1 VEGAKNAL
9 IGLASP
15 APWLA
20 TGVPRVAAKF
30 AKLLTAQHTR
40 RGPSLQP
47 IGRWSILSQDTARLA
62 GATCGQGEKRI
73 DADDRVPSVFR
84 GVNAVKV
91 EEFERII
98 YGRTLGVDFTP
109 GYDQLEWQ
117 KLTRGEPT
125 VEQINAFI
133 GRLPTSQYR
142 KAALARREAVMRP
155 SGRCK
160 ASPLLPTNLT
170 APSVPCGS
178 YL

>member
-1 VEGAKNAL
+1 
-9 IGLASP
+9 
-15 APWLA
+15 
-20 TGVPRVAAKF
+20 
-30 AKLLTAQHTR
+30 
-40 RGPSLQP
+40 
-47 IGRWSILSQDTARLA
+47 LA